1 MTISIAKSTVILN
14 DLTAKF
20 DAGVLSY
27 TPLYNRIC
35 LTNPSNRDTEKYA
48 MMGSLPGVR
57 EFLGDRQFQ
66 ELSSAT
72 YELKNKTWESSL
84 LIDRHNM
91 ADDWMGM
98 YGPVLQQLGLEAS
111 AHPDEL
117 LFDPTTGLLTLAEST
132 VGWDGQFHIDTDH
145 VWGDSGAGGLSNDI
159 TGPNLVTDG
168 NPTAAEAKL
177 MFNVARVKMLSYKN
191 DKGKYL
197 NRAISSQQQLAII
210 CNPLAE
216 QGFREAVSASTVST
230 GGVNVTIDA
239 PQILVTPYC
248 ATNKWYLVNL
258 SSVARPFIFQAR
270 SPLQRQMKDATDIEQ
285 KNIKFMTKA
294 RYNMG
299 FGAWWTIVLTT
310 TS

>member
-1 MTISIAKSTVILN
+1 
-14 DLTAKF
+14 
-20 DAGVLSY
+20 
-27 TPLYNRIC
+27 
-35 LTNPSNRDTEKYA
+35 
-48 MMGSLPGVR
+48 
-57 EFLGDRQFQ
+57 
-66 ELSSAT
+66 
-72 YELKNKTWESSL
+72 
-84 LIDRHNM
+84 
-91 ADDWMGM
+91 M

-285 KNIKFMTKA
+285 KSIKFMTEA

-310 TS
+310 TT